1 MKVLD
6 IAIKDMIRSIRS
18 LFVIGMTLVVPLLL
32 TGLIYFAFGGATSG
46 EVDLP
51 VLKIGVVNLDAPPA
65 DQPALGN
72 LLVDMLK
79 DPSVLNWLNAVTMT
93 DENSARAAVDSQ
105 EIGMAIFIPTN
116 FTTGILSGDSQTN
129 LVLVQDPTL
138 TIDPLVVENM
148 VNSFLDGI
156 RGAKIAMEVTLQR
169 GSTHGV
175 ALDTAAQQTLVTK
188 YQEWYTNYQRNLYH
202 SAQATLITKTPASG
216 TPEGENQGHPMKQI
230 LGFIMAGQLIFFS
243 FYTGSYA
250 MMSILREEE
259 EGTLA
264 RLFTTPT
271 NRTAILTGKFLAVV
285 LTVIGQALVLILA
298 GQLVFGVRWGQP
310 MSVVLMTFGLVIVA
324 SGLGVFLISLVKNAR
339 QAGPVM
345 GGVLTI
351 LGMLGGL
358 FTVAVQMPAGF
369 NTITLFTPHGWVMRG
384 WKLVM
389 AGNPPGDLIL
399 PLLVI
404 LTMGIILFFIGAAIF
419 RRRVES

>member
-18 LFVIGMTLVVPLLL
+18 LFAIGMTLIVPLLL

-46 EVDLP
+46 KVDLP
-51 VLKIGVVNLDAPPA
+51 VLKIGVVNRDAPPA

-79 DPSVLNWLNAVTMT
+79 DPSVANWLKATDIA
-93 DENSARAAVDSQ
+93 DENSARAAVDGQ
-105 EIGMAIFIPTN
+105 EIGMAILIPAN
-116 FTTGILSGDSQTN
+116 FSAVILSGERQTN

-138 TIDPLVVENM
+138 TIGPLVVQNM
-148 VNSFLDGI
+148 VSSFLDGI
-156 RGAKIAMEVTLQR
+156 RGARIAMDVTLQR
-169 GSTHGV
+169 GSVYGIT
-175 ALDTAAQQTLVTK
+175 LDTAAQQTLLMK
-188 YQEWYTNYQRNLYH
+188 YQEWYTNFQRTLYH
-202 SAQATLITKTPASG
+202 SAQATLIAKTPVSG
-216 TPEGENQGHPMKQI
+216 TSEGANQGNPMKQI
-230 LGFIMAGQLIFFS
+230 LGWIMAGQLVFFS

-271 NRTAILTGKFLAVV
+271 NRTVILTGKFLAVV
-285 LTVIGQALVLILA
+285 LTVIGQALVLIVA
-298 GQLVFGVRWGQP
+298 GRLVFGVRWGQP
-310 MSVVLMTFGLVIVA
+310 MSVALMTFAQVIVA
-324 SGLGVFLISLVKNAR
+324 SGLGVFLISLVKSAR

-345 GGVLTI
+345 GGALSI

-369 NTITLFTPHGWVMRG
+369 NTITLFTPHGWVMQG

-389 AGNPPGDLIL
+389 AGNPPGNLIL

-404 LTMGIILFFIGAAIF
+404 LTMGVILFFIGAAIF